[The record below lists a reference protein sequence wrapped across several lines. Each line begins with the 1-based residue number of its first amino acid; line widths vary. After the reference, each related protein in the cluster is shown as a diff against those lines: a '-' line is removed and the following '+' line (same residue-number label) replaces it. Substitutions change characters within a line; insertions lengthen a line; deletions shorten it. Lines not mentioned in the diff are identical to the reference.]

1 MYWRTPFDSLAT
13 VSELVE
19 FTVLDIDPDNTR
31 TKGKFLMADAQ
42 VALAGAFQSRRGTD
56 AEDDSMMDFESS
68 GLTNQ
73 IYHTRTHLG
82 SILQPGDT
90 ALGYFLT
97 NANYNSDHFASLAQ
111 GRIPDIILVKK
122 TYPNRRKKS
131 KARHWKLRS
140 IAKEAGED
148 GETSGARGAIGR
160 MGGRDQKKVEEDY
173 EHFLRD
179 LEEDPELRSGIN
191 LYKATDVRMAP
202 PDVEKKASRPG
213 RKVQY
218 AMEVDE
224 PDPVVEH
231 VPSSTVPD
239 ANEEEE
245 EEPDFPEVNL
255 DELLEGF
262 DELTLGPADGEGNPV
277 QNEEAKRKQIEAL
290 RGQLA

>member
-1 MYWRTPFDSLAT
+1 
-13 VSELVE
+13 
-19 FTVLDIDPDNTR
+19 
-31 TKGKFLMADAQ
+31 MADAQ
-42 VALAGAFQSRRGTD
+42 VALAGAFHSRGGTD
-56 AEDDSMMDFESS
+56 AEDDSLMDFESS

-97 NANYNSDHFASLAQ
+97 NANYNSDHFASLPP
-111 GRIPDIILVKK
+111 GRIPDVILVKK

-131 KARHWKLRS
+131 KARNWKLRS

-173 EHFLRD
+173 ELFLRD

-191 LYKATDVRMAP
+191 LYKATDVRMAA
-202 PDVEKKASRPG
+202 PDVEKKSSR

-224 PDPVVEH
+224 PGPVVEH
-231 VPSSTVPD
+231 VPSITVPG

-262 DELTLGPADGEGNPV
+262 DEMTLGPAEGEETDPV
-277 QNEEAKRKQIEAL
+277 QNEEAKRKQVEAS
-290 RGQLA
+290 RGQLS